1 MMEHFVF
8 SAFADEY
15 AVDFPRQLD
24 ALNSFG
30 IDYLEIRHV
39 AGKNISTLGKNEI
52 HEVKK
57 ALDCHGIKVNSIGS
71 PLGKIPLD
79 DDMDAHMETAKNVFE
94 TANILDAKCV
104 RMFSFYPPE
113 GKAIENCRDEVIAA
127 LEKMVALA
135 EPYGILLCHENE
147 ANLYGETP
155 ERCLDILKYFGG
167 RIKAVFDM
175 GNFVLGGYDPLPAYG
190 MLKEYIEYF
199 HIKDAL
205 FAGAIVPA
213 GKGEARIGEILSD
226 HATTVKKETFVTL
239 EPHLQVFPGLRS
251 LTGIPFDQPYQ
262 YDSQEAAF
270 TDAVIHLKEILK
282 CL

>member
-1 MMEHFVF
+1 MKHFIL
-8 SAFADEY
+8 SAFSDEY
-15 AVDFPRQLD
+15 AVDFTRQLE

-30 IDYLEIRHV
+30 IPYIEIRNV
-39 AGKNISTLGKNEI
+39 FGKNISTLSKNEI
-52 HEVKK
+52 YEIKK

-71 PLGKIPLD
+71 PLGKIQLP
-79 DDMDAHMETAKNVFE
+79 DDMDAHMEMAKNVFE

-104 RMFSFYPPE
+104 RIFSFYPPE
-113 GKAIENCRDEVIAA
+113 GKTIENCRDEVIAA
-127 LEKMVALA
+127 LEKMVVLA
-135 EPYGILLCHENE
+135 ETYGIILCHENE
-147 ANLYGETP
+147 ANIYGEKP
-155 ERCLDILKYFGG
+155 ETCLDILKYFGG

-175 GNFVLGGYDPLPAYG
+175 GNFVLGGYEPFSAYI

-226 HATTVKKETFVTL
+226 YAKTAKKETFITL
-239 EPHLQVFPGLRS
+239 EPHLQIFSGLRS
-251 LTGIPFDQPYQ
+251 LTEITFDQPNKYE
-262 YDSQEAAF
+262 SQEAAF
-270 TDAVIHLKEILK
+270 TDAVIHIRKILK

>member
-15 AVDFPRQLD
+15 AVDFSRQLD

-30 IDYLEIRHV
+30 IPYLEIRHV
-39 AGKNISTLGKNEI
+39 SGKNISTLGKNEI

-135 EPYGILLCHENE
+135 ETYGILLCHENE

-155 ERCLDILKYFGG
+155 ERCLDVLRQHRITNSSKRSKRKEARQRRPQRERQIAIRPPEKVWQQEGG
-167 RIKAVFDM
+167 
-175 GNFVLGGYDPLPAYG
+175 LPRQRAYEVEQRVW
-190 MLKEYIEYF
+190 LS
-199 HIKDAL
+199 L
-205 FAGAIVPA
+205 AIVFC
-213 GKGEARIGEILSD
+213 GNE
-226 HATTVKKETFVTL
+226 TVL
-239 EPHLQVFPGLRS
+239 
-251 LTGIPFDQPYQ
+251 
-262 YDSQEAAF
+262 
-270 TDAVIHLKEILK
+270 
-282 CL
+282 